1 MPYYG
6 LASQLRELPSAVEKP
21 STIACRIGPRCVV
34 IALAMNTPRHE
45 AAPKSWRP
53 GSASSDQRKIPN
65 EIAKGPTCDGWHEP
79 GADTV
84 RMPWRTPPQS
94 SFRLPKHS

>member
-1 MPYYG
+1 VPDWPRA
-6 LASQLRELPSAVEKP
+6 ASV
-21 STIACRIGPRCVV
+21 G
-34 IALAMNTPRHE
+34 ALAMNTRDMRLRR
-45 AAPKSWRP
+45 KSLEVWLSFISRN
-53 GSASSDQRKIPN
+53 ADPN